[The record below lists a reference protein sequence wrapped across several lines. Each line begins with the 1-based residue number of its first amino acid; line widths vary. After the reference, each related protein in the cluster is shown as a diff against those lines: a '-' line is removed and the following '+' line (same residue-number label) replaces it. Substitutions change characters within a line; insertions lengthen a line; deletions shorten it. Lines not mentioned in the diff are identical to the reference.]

1 MPMYAIATIP
11 LIWRISNSVTQVW
24 YADDAAALGSVTE
37 LRNWWDNLV
46 KLGPDFGY
54 FANSTKT
61 WLVTKDSCLSSAT
74 AAFAG
79 TNVNITSSGRPYLG
93 APLGSSE
100 YSIQFSHDK
109 VEHWSNE
116 LKTLSEI
123 ATTQPHAA
131 LASYPGSFRGE
142 PGYEATC
149 CLCCLHSWFLQQMV
163 PSFLYHAKHE
173 QPVSTSGEHFTHCF
187 IPTIL
192 EDRLPM
198 TQTGMSLPCSQD

>member
-1 MPMYAIATIP
+1 MLINTYRVPTELFIDGEVIFSREGTTQGDPLAMPMYAIATIP

-24 YADDAAALGSVTE
+24 YADDTAALGSVTE

-93 APLGSSE
+93 APLG
-100 YSIQFSHDK
+100 F
-109 VEHWSNE
+109 
-116 LKTLSEI
+116 
-123 ATTQPHAA
+123 
-131 LASYPGSFRGE
+131 
-142 PGYEATC
+142 
-149 CLCCLHSWFLQQMV
+149 
-163 PSFLYHAKHE
+163 
-173 QPVSTSGEHFTHCF
+173 
-187 IPTIL
+187 
-192 EDRLPM
+192 
-198 TQTGMSLPCSQD
+198 